1 LKAIANL
8 GSFDC
13 RDRNGVPGA
22 KISEHGR
29 ANAVD
34 VHSSK
39 LANGKVLE
47 LTDPRAP
54 EDLREDLRKSMCVRF
69 TTVLGPGS
77 DGYHEDPV
85 HVDIAERR
93 RGYRICQWD
102 VLEPEQKV
110 PTAASKESVPS
121 PPVIP
126 AERSDRKHQG
136 HRIGAKKPNV

>member
-54 EDLREDLRKSMCVRF
+54 EDLREDLRKSMCV
-69 TTVLGPGS
+69 PIH
-77 DGYHEDPV
+77 Y
-85 HVDIAERR
+85 
-93 RGYRICQWD
+93 
-102 VLEPEQKV
+102 
-110 PTAASKESVPS
+110 
-121 PPVIP
+121 
-126 AERSDRKHQG
+126 
-136 HRIGAKKPNV
+136 GAGAGG